1 MLILENA
8 TLLACARCEA
18 RLNTRV
24 AIALE
29 GKPLA
34 VIVVAG
40 NPVAGIP
47 VAGIPVA
54 GIPVAGNPVPDTSVP
69 STPVPVSSANAPSAV
84 TVSALRAQ
92 TPGSWLYTD
101 VVARSHIATL
111 PIGRLHRVVQ
121 IHKAIGATRP
131 LMHWAR
137 AS

>member
-1 MLILENA
+1 MNMLILENA

-18 RLNTRV
+18 RLNTRI
-24 AIALE
+24 AIALV

-54 GIPVAGNPVPDTSVP
+54 GIPVPGNPVPDTS
-69 STPVPVSSANAPSAV
+69 VPVSSANAPSAV

-121 IHKAIGATRP
+121 IHKAIGVTRP

>member
-1 MLILENA
+1 MNMLILENA

-29 GKPLA
+29 GKPMA

-47 VAGIPVA
+47 VAGNPV
-54 GIPVAGNPVPDTSVP
+54 PGNPVPDTS
-69 STPVPVSSANAPSAV
+69 VPVSSANAPSAV
-84 TVSALRAQ
+84 TGSALRAQ

-121 IHKAIGATRP
+121 IHKAIGVTRP

>member
-1 MLILENA
+1 MNMLILENA

-18 RLNTRV
+18 RLNTRI
-24 AIALE
+24 AIALV

-47 VAGIPVA
+47 VAGIPV
-54 GIPVAGNPVPDTSVP
+54 PGNPVPDTS
-69 STPVPVSSANAPSAV
+69 VPVSSANAPSAV

-121 IHKAIGATRP
+121 IHKAIGVTRP